1 MLKIGRRLI
10 ADKDRPDIM
19 RFFAIDDEL
28 DDASKDA
35 HEEQETMEAQEA
47 QNHQLFQSAL
57 SLQVAGNEADAVA
70 AYLQLLT
77 QPLIEQADAEAAEI
91 KSRPSLHL
99 RFLAL
104 KNLSELEEAAG
115 KLVRPPASPRR
126 SAHRAARRGA
136 VAAAWSTRE
145 PHGPAPPRA
154 PRARARRRQ
163 QPAPPAGGD
172 AAAIATRGDWRH
184 EGDNA
189 APTHIA
195 APAAA
200 SGAPPKGCAAR
211 TTAAQGGGRR

>member
-1 MLKIGRRLI
+1 
-10 ADKDRPDIM
+10 M

-57 SLQVAGNEADAVA
+57 SMQVAGNEADAVA
-70 AYLQLLT
+70 AYLQLLA

-115 KLVRPPASPRR
+115 KLSSALQRLLGAVRIEQHDAVLWQRLGQLASRTGQR
-126 SAHRAARRGA
+126 HLARLGSVRAA
-136 VAAAWSTRE
+136 VVV
-145 PHGPAPPRA
+145 PP
-154 PRARARRRQ
+154 
-163 QPAPPAGGD
+163 
-172 AAAIATRGDWRH
+172 T
-184 EGDNA
+184 
-189 APTHIA
+189 
-195 APAAA
+195 
-200 SGAPPKGCAAR
+200 
-211 TTAAQGGGRR
+211 